1 MIKAEDRLE
10 LKNCGDRHGGT
21 AMVAQHC
28 DDRYGGMA
36 SREGTSQDAFSR
48 ESEDEPL
55 TQQN

>member
-1 MIKAEDRLE
+1 
-10 LKNCGDRHGGT
+10 
-21 AMVAQHC
+21 MVAQHC